1 MKIKF
6 SHGGF
11 LPSLAIWFMNQS
23 NTNADEASKVPQQKG
38 YSVRLLELQRREWWT
53 WGLSVLVMLILT
65 AGVASLAFPTIM
77 EEGKSLWASGV
88 FQAVAGLVFM
98 IIIFGC
104 YLTYEKFLINRLR
117 MEIAERQLHSAQWRN
132 LALVDPLTGLYN
144 RRFMERTLKAEVG
157 RALRKHYDLTVMVFD
172 LNNFK
177 AINDRLGHPAGDL
190 VLKAFAGHLSAVIRE
205 ADTAARLGG
214 DEFMLILPECKAG
227 QVPAMLRRLEAIS
240 VDLNGERVPVHFAVG
255 WAEYRRGIE
264 PEELLAE
271 ADRALYEDKEN
282 RRNPLPA
289 VVIA

>member
-1 MKIKF
+1 
-6 SHGGF
+6 
-11 LPSLAIWFMNQS
+11 MNQS

-38 YSVRLLELQRREWWT
+38 YSARLLELQRQEWWT
-53 WGLSVLVMLILT
+53 WGLSVLVMLMLT

-157 RALRKHYDLTVMVFD
+157 RALRKHYELTVVVFD

-227 QVPAMLRRLEAIS
+227 QVPAMLRRLEPIS

-289 VVIA
+289 AVIA